1 MVYDVIIIGGGA
13 AGLFCAANTE
23 LKNGKGLVLESMK
36 RTGIKLM
43 AAGSGQ
49 CNFTHGGDIRDFI
62 DKYGKRGGKIRGILY
77 KFNNIMVRDY
87 FEDLGVTAVEREDG
101 KVFPKSMNSR
111 DIRDVLLNSA
121 VKGGFEINTETK
133 VVDITKINE
142 GDEKDGMYEVAST
155 KGSFRCRRLVIATG
169 GKSYPKTG
177 SDGSMME
184 ILKSCFPELKINDCV
199 PALTSVYVED
209 YRYSS
214 LSGISAKVKITMAD
228 PYDGKGKKRIT
239 GYGDMLFTHKNLSGP
254 VILDNSRYLEP
265 GRVFYVD
272 YAPEGYKSGDRLPVN
287 REKRSIG
294 NLVSEECK
302 IPKALADALTDK
314 ALGEKGACRTKA
326 STLTGSQIKEI
337 EDTLRNQKFTVS
349 GKGGFGEAMVT
360 AGGVDISEISTSSM
374 EAKKYPGLYLVG
386 EVLDIDGDTGGYNLQ
401 FAFSSART
409 AAQHI
414 SL

>member
-1 MVYDVIIIGGGA
+1 
-13 AGLFCAANTE
+13 
-23 LKNGKGLVLESMK
+23 
-36 RTGIKLM
+36 
-43 AAGSGQ
+43 
-49 CNFTHGGDIRDFI
+49 
-62 DKYGKRGGKIRGILY
+62 
-77 KFNNIMVRDY
+77 
-87 FEDLGVTAVEREDG
+87 
-101 KVFPKSMNSR
+101 
-111 DIRDVLLNSA
+111 
-121 VKGGFEINTETK
+121 
-133 VVDITKINE
+133 
-142 GDEKDGMYEVAST
+142 
-155 KGSFRCRRLVIATG
+155 
-169 GKSYPKTG
+169 
-177 SDGSMME
+177 
-184 ILKSCFPELKINDCV
+184 
-199 PALTSVYVED
+199 
-209 YRYSS
+209 
-214 LSGISAKVKITMAD
+214 MAD

-265 GRVFYVD
+265 GRAFYVD
-272 YAPEGYKSGDRLPVN
+272 YAPKGYKSGDRLPVN
-287 REKRSIG
+287 GEKRSIG

-326 STLTGSQIKEI
+326 STLMGSQIKEI

-360 AGGVDISEISTSSM
+360 AGGVDISEVSTSSM
-374 EAKKYPGLYLVG
+374 EAKKYPGLYLIG